1 MFSQLI
7 LMQNLTKI
15 LKIVGGVGEEA
26 SKIHAVQPL
35 PDPAPRKYRAIQN
48 GYHGNI
54 SQRFDITANHRRNPD
69 REERAKQI
77 DEHKIRVEFIIDP
90 SVYSTE
96 EMTSDPFIFNVT
108 NAVERHHSR

>member
-1 MFSQLI
+1 MGPPTQGTKLIFSSVPGL
-7 LMQNLTKI
+7 
-15 LKIVGGVGEEA
+15 VCYFE
-26 SKIHAVQPL
+26 
-35 PDPAPRKYRAIQN
+35 
-48 GYHGNI
+48 
-54 SQRFDITANHRRNPD
+54 
-69 REERAKQI
+69 REERAKKI